1 MRDCTRKR
9 RARRPDRQGS
19 STLRER
25 PFFRYFGEYPSRRVG
40 DTPILQRGASRWSDD
55 ASLIESIGLIWSA
68 LAIVGTG
75 KMEDKT
81 KYFQNKNSTILI
93 GSKKYRLNA
102 LKYKSNEDKIELMRT
117 WFFDNYADPID
128 LPYNGR
134 EGGYQYIYG
143 GPYDAG
149 EELFGTFSEYIE
161 DRFIEALID
170 DLNSENYEWGKNP
183 DKSDWYYE
191 QFVDLME
198 NQYEEIYSSISPLE
212 SFNESIGHI
221 KEMLEIKV
229 TQKKERYMLGMLQ
242 VNIITAMETYL
253 AEAFISSLERDSRFM
268 FNFLSKSEEYKIKNI
283 PMSRLFSSS
292 GDIEKQLEDIK
303 AEVKASLVD
312 KLWHKLKSTAVP
324 LYKITYN
331 IEFPREIGVLYKA
344 VAQRHDWVHRN
355 GKDKK
360 GELLEI
366 SKTTITELIT
376 KVEELVQHIDDRL
389 KVLIC
394 DVDHDF

>member
-1 MRDCTRKR
+1 MSKLGLGGC
-9 RARRPDRQGS
+9 
-19 STLRER
+19 
-25 PFFRYFGEYPSRRVG
+25 PS
-40 DTPILQRGASRWSDD
+40 L
-55 ASLIESIGLIWSA
+55 SI
-68 LAIVGTG
+68 
-75 KMEDKT
+75 
-81 KYFQNKNSTILI
+81 
-93 GSKKYRLNA
+93 
-102 LKYKSNEDKIELMRT
+102 
-117 WFFDNYADPID
+117 
-128 LPYNGR
+128 
-134 EGGYQYIYG
+134 
-143 GPYDAG
+143 
-149 EELFGTFSEYIE
+149 
-161 DRFIEALID
+161 
-170 DLNSENYEWGKNP
+170 
-183 DKSDWYYE
+183 
-191 QFVDLME
+191 
-198 NQYEEIYSSISPLE
+198 
-212 SFNESIGHI
+212 
-221 KEMLEIKV
+221 
-229 TQKKERYMLGMLQ
+229 
-242 VNIITAMETYL
+242 
-253 AEAFISSLERDSRFM
+253 
-268 FNFLSKSEEYKIKNI
+268 LSKSEEYKIKNI

>member
-1 MRDCTRKR
+1 
-9 RARRPDRQGS
+9 
-19 STLRER
+19 
-25 PFFRYFGEYPSRRVG
+25 
-40 DTPILQRGASRWSDD
+40 
-55 ASLIESIGLIWSA
+55 
-68 LAIVGTG
+68 
-75 KMEDKT
+75 MEDKI
-81 KYFQNKNSTILI
+81 KDFQNKKSTILI

-170 DLNSENYEWGKNP
+170 DLNSESYEWGKNP

-253 AEAFISSLERDSRFM
+253 AEAFISSLELDSRFM
-268 FNFLSKSEEYKIKNI
+268 FNFLSQSEEYKIKNI

-394 DVDHDF
+394 DVDCDF

>member
-1 MRDCTRKR
+1 
-9 RARRPDRQGS
+9 
-19 STLRER
+19 
-25 PFFRYFGEYPSRRVG
+25 
-40 DTPILQRGASRWSDD
+40 
-55 ASLIESIGLIWSA
+55 
-68 LAIVGTG
+68 
-75 KMEDKT
+75 MEDKI
-81 KYFQNKNSTILI
+81 KDFQNKKSTILI

-170 DLNSENYEWGKNP
+170 DLNSESYEWGKNP
-183 DKSDWYYE
+183 YKSDWYYE

-253 AEAFISSLERDSRFM
+253 AEAFISSLELDSRFM
-268 FNFLSKSEEYKIKNI
+268 FNFLSQSEEYKIKNI

-394 DVDHDF
+394 DVDRDF